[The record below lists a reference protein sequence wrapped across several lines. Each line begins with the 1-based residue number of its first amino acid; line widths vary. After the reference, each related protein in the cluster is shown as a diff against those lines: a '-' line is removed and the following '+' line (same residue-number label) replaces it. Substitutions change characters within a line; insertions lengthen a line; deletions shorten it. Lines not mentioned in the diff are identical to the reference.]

1 MVMVPS
7 RPTARATVVD
17 LKKRSPGAASDIL
30 LLFSAGNSEAVV
42 SDKRGMSPFYK
53 ASVTVT

>member
-1 MVMVPS
+1 
-7 RPTARATVVD
+7 
-17 LKKRSPGAASDIL
+17 L

-42 SDKRGMSPFYK
+42 SDKRAMSPFYK